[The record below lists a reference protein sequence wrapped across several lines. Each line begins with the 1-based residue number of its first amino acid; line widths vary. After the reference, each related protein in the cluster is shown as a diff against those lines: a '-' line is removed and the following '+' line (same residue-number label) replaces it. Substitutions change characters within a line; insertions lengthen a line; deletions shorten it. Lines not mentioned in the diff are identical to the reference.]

1 MRHWNSPNLNPLTN
15 KNNEKSEIKTGANSF
30 LIQYALYIKH
40 ICFRLQLTLI
50 LVVLLFSLRVVSSVV
65 FNHFYWRVTET
76 GGTCID
82 IPSDSHG
89 HSCNVTH
96 ERKSAARPIALVHV
110 QSSDYLVI
118 RAILLHYH
126 TALAFIVHQSHINER
141 FIARFTAFTSQNG
154 ALNRASFVWVL
165 FHLQIPCEQFTTHIW
180 YFRSHE
186 YFVAL
191 LVRQLW
197 KGQKTLL
204 NLIFRYFCVKNKTF
218 HFNLLW
224 YF

>member
-1 MRHWNSPNLNPLTN
+1 MRHWNSPKLNPLTN
-15 KNNEKSEIKTGANSF
+15 KNNEKSENKTWANSF

-96 ERKSAARPIALVHV
+96 ERTSAARPIALVHV
-110 QSSDYLVI
+110 QPSDYLVI

-126 TALAFIVHQSHINER
+126 TALAFIIHQSHINAR

-154 ALNRASFVWVL
+154 RFESCEFCMSTFSFAN
-165 FHLQIPCEQFTTHIW
+165 T
-180 YFRSHE
+180 
-186 YFVAL
+186 
-191 LVRQLW
+191 LW
-197 KGQKTLL
+197 TVYDPY
-204 NLIFRYFCVKNKTF
+204 LIFSVARIFCSPARVPIVKGAEDAFK
-218 HFNLLW
+218 FN
-224 YF
+224 F

>member
-15 KNNEKSEIKTGANSF
+15 KNNEKSENKTGANSF

-96 ERKSAARPIALVHV
+96 ERTSAARPIALVHV
-110 QSSDYLVI
+110 QSSDYLVT

-126 TALAFIVHQSHINER
+126 TALAFIVHQLHINAR

-154 ALNRASFVWVL
+154 RFESCEFCMSTFSFVN
-165 FHLQIPCEQFTTHIW
+165 T
-180 YFRSHE
+180 
-186 YFVAL
+186 
-191 LVRQLW
+191 LW
-197 KGQKTLL
+197 TVYDPY
-204 NLIFRYFCVKNKTF
+204 LIFSVARIFCSPARVPIVKGAEDAFK
-218 HFNLLW
+218 FN
-224 YF
+224 F